1 MALTA
6 ATAEEALRPYRKGLQ
21 SDGANLAVEVDADS
35 RVRARLVVEDE
46 RGLDYIVPGDVITDI
61 VERVFSDRFGRPVEV
76 TLDDPRDPG

>member
-1 MALTA
+1 MTLTA
-6 ATAEEALRPYRKGLQ
+6 ATAEEALRPYREGLQ